1 MFATQRES
9 ATVPRPIRS
18 NPGAVDRR
26 QFSCTDSSHA
36 GLYGRDS
43 LRTVRDEQRLVGL
56 YRRFGPVI
64 FARCR
69 GILGDNAA
77 AEDAT
82 QETFMRVQRH
92 LDSSPPQAL
101 TWIYRIA
108 TNYCF
113 NELRNRRRRAVPVD
127 VIPEVAV
134 AGVEEALADRDL
146 AARLIRR
153 AHPKIAA
160 AAWLHYVEGMDQEEV
175 AAVLDISRRTV
186 INRLAEFNKNAMKFV
201 RRAHG

>member
-1 MFATQRES
+1 
-9 ATVPRPIRS
+9 V
-18 NPGAVDRR
+18 
-26 QFSCTDSSHA
+26 
-36 GLYGRDS
+36 
-43 LRTVRDEQRLVGL
+43 RTERDEQRLVDL

-69 GILGDNAA
+69 GILGDSAA

-127 VIPEVAV
+127 ELPELADT
-134 AGVEEALADRDL
+134 GVEAALADRDL

-160 AAWLHYVEGMDQEEV
+160 AAWLHHVEGMDQEEV
-175 AAVLDISRRTV
+175 ADILGISRRTV
-186 INRLAEFNKNAMKFV
+186 LNRLAEFNRNAMKFV
-201 RRAHG
+201 RRTHG